1 MDRWLAIWQRMR
13 SDSQLPLVQNTA
25 WPLRQKVSGPNFN
38 RALFASQYQLL
49 GLDGDTDASGEVAAM
64 VDPVVSFVGWGGS
77 ARSMPTRSIVDQ
89 TGETLPVLHRHGTAR
104 PTEAV
109 PGQLAG
115 RDDDWSFEHPVASGV
130 CISRSFFRIG

>member
-1 MDRWLAIWQRMR
+1 MQ
-13 SDSQLPLVQNTA
+13 SDSQLPLMQNTRA
-25 WPLRQKVSGPNFN
+25 AASAKVSGPNFN

-49 GLDGDTDASGEVAAM
+49 GFDGDTDASGEVAAM
-64 VDPVVSFVGWGGS
+64 VEPVVSFVGRGGS

-115 RDDDWSFEHPVASGV
+115 RDDDRSFEHPVASGV
-130 CISRSFFRIG
+130 CINRSFFRIG